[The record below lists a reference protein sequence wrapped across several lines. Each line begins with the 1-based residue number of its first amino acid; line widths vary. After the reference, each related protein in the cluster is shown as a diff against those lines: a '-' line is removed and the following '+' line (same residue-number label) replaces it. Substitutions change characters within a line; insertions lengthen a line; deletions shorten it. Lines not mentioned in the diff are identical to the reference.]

1 MVSLLSLNVGLPK
14 DVDWR
19 GRNVHTGIGKDPV
32 RGPRFVGRLHID
44 GDGVGD
50 TAGHGGV
57 NRAVLVYQ
65 AASYEHWRRHFG
77 REDIAFGALGENFT
91 VDGLADDEVC
101 IGDRFRI
108 GSAEFEVSQPRVTC
122 FRSGI
127 RIGEPD
133 MPALL
138 VAHRR
143 PGFYLRV
150 LTAGEVQAGDEIVK
164 IADGA
169 PGMSVAEI
177 DGLLYLP
184 DRPVEKLR
192 RALRIPALSPGW
204 QGSFRQLLA
213 AAEQPAAEPAAP
225 AWVGFRRLRVG
236 RVVAE
241 SAGIASL
248 YLQDEDGA
256 ALPAAPA
263 GQYLTL
269 RVPGAGDPAPVRTYS
284 LSSAPGAAHYRISVK
299 REAHGVVSGY
309 LHSSVRAGDRLE
321 VAAPRGEFVLDGGTN
336 PVLFISA
343 GVGVTPVLAMLHAL
357 AGSDRE
363 VWWLQAARR
372 PEEQAFA
379 AEAHEVLAGLP
390 RGHEHT
396 FYSAA
401 VPSEATPGTHLGRLD
416 AKALIDLGLPTGAT
430 AYLCGPAAFMADVR
444 TALAGLGITEVR
456 TELFGALAA
465 INPGV
470 VGQQLP
476 PPHLPAGP
484 TGPGPLVTFARSG
497 LTVPF
502 DPIRHPTVLE
512 LAEACDVQVRWS
524 CRTGVCH
531 TCVTPVLSGEFSY
544 RPTPL
549 EPAADGTVLL
559 CCARPESELVLDA

>member
-1 MVSLLSLNVGLPK
+1 
-14 DVDWR
+14 
-19 GRNVHTGIGKDPV
+19 
-32 RGPRFVGRLHID
+32 
-44 GDGVGD
+44 
-50 TAGHGGV
+50 
-57 NRAVLVYQ
+57 
-65 AASYEHWRRHFG
+65 
-77 REDIAFGALGENFT
+77 LGENFT

-150 LTAGEVQAGDEIVK
+150 LTEGQVQAGDEIVK
-164 IADGA
+164 IADGDQ
-169 PGMSVAEI
+169 GMSVAEI

-184 DRPVEKLR
+184 DRPVDELR

-204 QGSFRQLLA
+204 QGSFRELLA
-213 AAEQPAAEPAAP
+213 AAEQPAAEPVAP
-225 AWVGFRRLRVG
+225 AWVGFRRLRVE

-256 ALPAAPA
+256 GLPAAPA

-269 RVPGAGDPAPVRTYS
+269 RVPGAGDPAPVRNYS
-284 LSSAPGAAHYRISVK
+284 LSSAPGAAQYRISVK
-299 REAHGVVSGY
+299 REVQGVVSGY
-309 LHSSVRAGDRLE
+309 LHSSVRPGDWVE

-336 PVLFISA
+336 PVLLISA

-379 AEAHEVLAGLP
+379 AEAHEVLVGLP

-444 TALAGLGITEVR
+444 TALAGLAITEVR

-470 VGQQLP
+470 VRQHLP
-476 PPHLPAGP
+476 PPHLPVGP
-484 TGPGPLVTFARSG
+484 PGPGPLVTFARSG

-549 EPAADGTVLL
+549 EASADGTVLL